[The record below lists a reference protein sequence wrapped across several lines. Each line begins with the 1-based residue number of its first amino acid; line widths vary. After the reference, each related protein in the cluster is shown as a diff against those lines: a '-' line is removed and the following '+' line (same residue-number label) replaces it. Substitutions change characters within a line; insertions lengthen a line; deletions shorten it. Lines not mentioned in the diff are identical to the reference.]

1 MKLVN
6 IIINEATAIKNDIV
20 RHVAYVFGGK
30 RSKRWNCKGKDRN
43 AVLLLHGFFQGDAAF
58 GYGGL
63 EDFLYK
69 NGFRVDKESYEFWK
83 DLRKVEEDV
92 VYRLERIYTR
102 TGRRVDMIGHS
113 EGGLVARA
121 IAQRRPEL
129 VEKIIT
135 LGTPHHG
142 TWTALLGA
150 FIGVGLTKSARQMY
164 PWSTYIKE
172 LNSKPLPENVE
183 FYSIYSKYDVLVLP
197 KKSAQLTNGKEG
209 HVHNIEIDSGHVGF
223 IERPV
228 YPLILDIL
236 NGKKKFSSEYL
247 KAA

>member
-6 IIINEATAIKNDIV
+6 IIKNEAAAIKNNV
-20 RHVAYVFGGK
+20 MRHVAYAFGGK
-30 RSKRWNCKGKDRN
+30 RSKRWNCKGKNKN
-43 AVLLLHGFFQGDAAF
+43 AVLLLHGYFQGDAAF

-63 EDFLYK
+63 EDFLYE

-92 VYRLERIYTR
+92 AYRVERIYLKTQ
-102 TGRRVDMIGHS
+102 RRVDMIGHS
-113 EGGLVARA
+113 EGGLIARA
-121 IAQRRPEL
+121 IAQKKPEL
-129 VEKIIT
+129 VEMVIT
-135 LGTPHHG
+135 LGAPHHG
-142 TWTALLGA
+142 TWAALVGA

-164 PWSTYIKE
+164 PWSNYIKE

-183 FYSIYSKYDVLVLP
+183 FYSIYSKYDLLVLP

-209 HVHNIEIDSGHVGF
+209 HVHNIEIDCGHVGF
-223 IERPV
+223 IEQPV

-236 NGKKKFSSEYL
+236 NRKFKSNRYY